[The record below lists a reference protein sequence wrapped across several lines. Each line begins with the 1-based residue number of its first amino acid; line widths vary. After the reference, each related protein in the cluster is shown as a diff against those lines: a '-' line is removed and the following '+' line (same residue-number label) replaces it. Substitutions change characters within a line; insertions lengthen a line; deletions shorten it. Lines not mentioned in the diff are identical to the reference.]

1 MREVQGEVV
10 GFAFHSADDHS
21 SFAKVTLGMSRGMGQ
36 WYEHLSGM
44 TTAFSNVVFDY
55 RVLAGKPVLVPQ
67 PLIDTLGGVTLLL
80 R

>member
-10 GFAFHSADDHS
+10 GFAFHSADDHPR
-21 SFAKVTLGMSRGMGQ
+21 FAKVTLGMSRGMGQ

-55 RVLAGKPVLVPQ
+55 RVLAGEAVFVSEPFV
-67 PLIDTLGGVTLLL
+67 DTLGRVTLLL